1 MKSTKRFRTQLMLG
15 VAAVIVAL
23 NSHSLSAA
31 EADAKPR
38 HDLSGTVQNQEAQP
52 VPNATVF
59 IYTAGP
65 KEGPGILCPSC
76 YADCRKRTTTDASG
90 KFTIESLD
98 PDLLFRVLVVA
109 ADCEPTFVS
118 KVDPAVKPI
127 LVKLKPAR
135 HGETPDTRLQGHIV
149 DSDGKPIAGAVVN
162 VRGVTRI
169 ETTRFGGN
177 DDVDPLAVSDDSG
190 NFVINSTNSFD
201 AAGVDVE
208 ARGYAKAVFQSLATG
223 DTNHTLRLT
232 EGAVLK
238 GRVMKGG
245 QPLAGV
251 EVGVA
256 GAERNSEVFVGDF
269 TVGTDKD
276 GRFLLANLPART
288 RYFFYGLMKSFG
300 DRGCIPARTL
310 QTAEDGAILD
320 IGDVEVKPAAVVEG
334 QIRLRDGKPI
344 APKSR
349 VMLGREEAWDTLQ
362 QTVDETG
369 HFRFVGVPPE
379 LVSLSARVNGY
390 RLSERNASL
399 DPMNPFHLIGLIDK
413 DKTDLVIDLEPGK
426 QLTRLDGDY
435 QATLEQPLRGAE
447 SAGVPNADDIKV
459 SGTVVDAETLKPIPA
474 FTVTEGRAQGQ
485 GPYPD
490 QITWFDTHKTDE
502 SNGTYTVYLR
512 KQRTVPAVMIE
523 ADGYLP
529 QSSDLIVGATNFN
542 VSLKKGSGPAGV
554 LLKPDGQ
561 PAANVTVYLADMKN
575 GVYVGD
581 SSLKVRDEIYRGT
594 QSTTTDTKGH
604 FSFAPRIDN
613 YAIVVV
619 DEAGFAM
626 LAVKELEKHSEVRL
640 QPYGHIDGKL
650 MIGSR
655 PGSKESIRLGL
666 DYPPYTFHPRNFPP
680 LNLFLT
686 TTTDKDGNFVF
697 ERVPPVAVQVYHE
710 PKVRDDKMGT
720 IAESQTMSFLLG
732 PGETRHLQ
740 LGGEGRPVVGR
751 LVVSNYDGEINYR
764 ADVQS
769 IYSIIPQP
777 PEMPDLSAISKE
789 FAEKYRALTSDDEKK
804 AALAENNTNWEAA
817 IGRTADFYRTD
828 AGRKYHFAHRRFA
841 LNFSQDGSFR
851 IEDVPAGKYELRID
865 LREGGGDSP
874 SRFMSPAI
882 ANLTKEIEVPES
894 SKRSGDVFDL
904 GTIPL
909 MSHVVLRLGKTAPN
923 FAVKT
928 LDNKPLKL
936 SDFKGKYVLLDF
948 WATWCGPCVAETP
961 NLKATWDA
969 FKDDPRFA
977 MVGLSL
983 DSDTDAPRKYAAKN
997 QIGWTQ
1003 TFLGD
1008 WAKTDVPAS
1017 FGVDGIPAIF
1027 LIGPDGKIVANNLR
1041 GEQIKAAV
1049 ASALREDNGTH
1060 AARTAKASDA
1070 VNH

>member
-1 MKSTKRFRTQLMLG
+1 MKSTKRFRTHLALG
-15 VAAVIVAL
+15 VVAVIAAAH
-23 NSHSLSAA
+23 SHSLSAA
-31 EADAKPR
+31 ETDAKQR
-38 HDLSGTVQNQEAQP
+38 HDLSGTVQNQDAQP
-52 VPNATVF
+52 IRNATVF

-90 KFTIESLD
+90 KFIIESLD

-109 ADCEPTFVS
+109 EDCQPTFVS

-127 LVKLKPAR
+127 VVTLKPAR
-135 HGETPDTRLQGHIV
+135 HGETSDKRIQGRVV
-149 DSDGKPIAGAVVN
+149 DSDGKPIAGAVIN
-162 VRGVTRI
+162 IRGVTRA
-169 ETTRFGGN
+169 ESTRFGGN
-177 DDVDPLAVSDDSG
+177 DDIDPLAVSDDSG
-190 NFVINSTNSFD
+190 SFAINGTDSFD

-208 ARGYAKAVFQSLATG
+208 ARGFAKAVFQSLTTG
-223 DTNHTLRLT
+223 NTNHTLKLT
-232 EGAVLK
+232 EGAALK
-238 GRVMKGG
+238 GRVVKGG

-269 TVGTDKD
+269 SVGTDKD

-288 RYFFYGLMKSFG
+288 KYFFYGVMKSLG
-300 DRGCIPARTL
+300 DRGCIPARSL
-310 QTAEDGAILD
+310 ETAEDGAILD
-320 IGDVEVKPAAVVEG
+320 IGDVEVIPAAVVAG
-334 QIRLRDGKPI
+334 QIRLHDGKPI

-349 VMLGREEAWDTLQ
+349 VLLGREEAWDTLQ

-399 DPMNPFHLIGLIDK
+399 DPMNPFHLIGLIVK

-435 QATLEQPLRGAE
+435 QAAREQPLRGAE
-447 SAGVPNADDIKV
+447 SAGVPNPDDIKV

-485 GPYPD
+485 GPDPN

-502 SNGTYTVYLR
+502 SNGTYTVYLS
-512 KQRTVPAVMIE
+512 KQQRPPAVLIE
-523 ADGYLP
+523 AEGYLP
-529 QSSDLIVGATNFN
+529 QSSDLLAGETNFN
-542 VSLKKGSGPAGV
+542 VSLQKGSGPTGV
-554 LLKPDGQ
+554 VLKPDGR

-581 SSLKVRDEIYRGT
+581 SSLKVREGIYRGT
-594 QSTTTDTKGH
+594 RSTTTDTNGH

-619 DEAGFAM
+619 DDAGFAM
-626 LAVKELEKHSEVRL
+626 LTVKELENDSEVQL

-655 PGSKESIRLGL
+655 PGSKESVRLSL
-666 DYPPYTFHPRNFPP
+666 DYPPYTFHPRDFPP
-680 LNLFLT
+680 LSLFLT
-686 TTTDKDGNFVF
+686 TTSDKDGNFSF

-710 PKVRDDKMGT
+710 PKVRDGKMGT
-720 IAESQTMSFLLG
+720 IAESQTKSFLLE

-740 LGGEGRPVVGR
+740 LGGKGRPVVGR

-777 PEMPDLSAISKE
+777 PEMPDLNAISKE
-789 FAEKYRALTSDDEKK
+789 FAEKYRALTSDEEKK
-804 AALAENNTNWEAA
+804 AALAENDKNWEAV
-817 IGRTADFYRTD
+817 IEKTAAFYRTD
-828 AGRKYHFAHRRFA
+828 AGRQYHFAHRRFA

-851 IEDVPAGKYELRID
+851 IEDVPAGKYELRIE
-865 LREGGGDSP
+865 LREGSGDSP
-874 SRFMSPAI
+874 SRLMSPAI
-882 ANLTKEIEVPES
+882 ANLTKEINVPDS
-894 SKRSGDVFDL
+894 SERPGDVFDL
-904 GTIPL
+904 GAIPL
-909 MSHVVLRLGKTAPN
+909 MAHVVLRPGKTAPN

-928 LDNKPLKL
+928 LDDKPLKL

-969 FKDDPRFA
+969 FEDDPRFA

-983 DSDTDAPRKYAAKN
+983 DNDADAPRKYAAKN

-1003 TFLGD
+1003 GFLGD

-1027 LIGPDGKIVANNLR
+1027 LIGPDGKIKANGLR
-1041 GEQIKAAV
+1041 GEQIKAEV
-1049 ASALREDNGTH
+1049 DSALKEDNGTH
-1060 AARTAKASDA
+1060 MARTAKASDA